1 VDYPSTVS
9 GLPLG
14 RCYKGRTKTDSN
26 GGKTMSMQR
35 FPRSVAALIGG
46 MLLACTAYAAAAST
60 VNKPADHAWLLKADR
75 VFDARSEQTHAGWVL
90 LIQGDRIAAV
100 GPAAQVKAPP
110 GTQTIDLPGM
120 TLLPGLID
128 AHSHIFLHPYNETL
142 WNDQVLKESQAY
154 RTIEAV
160 QHVHD
165 TLMAGFTAL
174 RDLGTEGAG
183 YADVDVQRAI
193 NQGMIPGPHMFVATR
208 ATIASHC
215 YGPGPMGFRT
225 DMDLPQGGIPVSGSA
240 QMLDA
245 VRDQAGHGADWIK
258 LYADYHCGKTKG
270 SMPTFTQEE
279 LNAGVE
285 AAHSLGLPVS
295 VHSTTAEGMRR
306 SILAGVDTIE
316 HGFGGTREAFELMK
330 QHNVAYLPTLEAVA
344 AYAEYFDGW
353 KPGDPPTDEMQ
364 QSAHAFKLAMDAGV
378 TIGCGSDVGVFTHG
392 TNYKELEWM
401 VRDGMSPARALL
413 AATAVDAKILRQQ
426 DQFGQ
431 LKAGL
436 DADIIAVP
444 GDPTADISAIEHV
457 PFVMK
462 GGVVYKQ
469 PQ

>member
-1 VDYPSTVS
+1 MSMRKRRSLAAALFCCALFTVS
-9 GLPLG
+9 A
-14 RCYKGRTKTDSN
+14 
-26 GGKTMSMQR
+26 
-35 FPRSVAALIGG
+35 VAEA
-46 MLLACTAYAAAAST
+46 
-60 VNKPADHAWLLKADR
+60 VDKPADHPWLLKADR
-75 VFDARSEQTHAGWVL
+75 VFDARSEQTHTGWVVL
-90 LIQGDRIAAV
+90 VEGDKIAAV
-100 GPAAQVKAPP
+100 GPAAQVNAPP
-110 GTQTIDLPGM
+110 GTQTIELSGT

-193 NQGMIPGPHMFVATR
+193 NDGLIPGPHMFVATR
-208 ATIASHC
+208 ATIAAHC

-225 DMDLPQGGIPVSGSA
+225 DIDLPQGGIPVSGTA
-240 QMLDA
+240 EMIDA

-258 LYADYHCGKTKG
+258 LYADYHCGKSSG
-270 SMPTFTQEE
+270 AVPTFTQEE

-285 AAHSLGLPVS
+285 AAHSLGLPVA
-295 VHSTTAEGMRR
+295 VHSTTPEGMRR
-306 SILAGVDTIE
+306 AILAGVDTIE
-316 HGFGGTREAFELMK
+316 HAYDGTRDVFALMK
-330 QHNVAYLPTLEAVA
+330 QHSVAYMPTLEAEA
-344 AYAEYFDGW
+344 AYSEYFKGW
-353 KPGDPPTDEMQ
+353 KPGQPPTADMQ
-364 QSAHAFKLAMDAGV
+364 QAANAFKLAMQAGV

-401 VRDGMSPARALL
+401 VRDGMSPSRALL

-426 DQFGQ
+426 DVFGQ

-436 DADIIAVP
+436 DADIIAVH
-444 GDPTADISAIEHV
+444 GDPTTDISAIENV

-462 GGVVYKQ
+462 GGVIYKQ
-469 PQ
+469 SQ

>member
-1 VDYPSTVS
+1 
-9 GLPLG
+9 
-14 RCYKGRTKTDSN
+14 
-26 GGKTMSMQR
+26 MQR
-35 FPRSVAALIGG
+35 LQRSLAALIGS
-46 MLLACTAYAAAAST
+46 MLLACAVGAAATTT
-60 VNKPADHAWLLKADR
+60 VDKPADHAWLLKADR

-90 LIQGDRIAAV
+90 LVQGDRITAV
-100 GPAAQVKAPP
+100 GPAAQVKTPP

-142 WNDQVLKESQAY
+142 WNDQVLKESQSY

-165 TLMAGFTAL
+165 TLMAGFTTL

-193 NQGMIPGPHMFVATR
+193 NQGLIPGPHMFVATR

-215 YGPGPMGFRT
+215 YGPGPRGFRS
-225 DMDLPQGGIPVSGSA
+225 DMDLPQGGIPVSGRE

-258 LYADYHCGKTKG
+258 IYADYHCGKTKG
-270 SMPTFTQEE
+270 AVPTFTQEE

-295 VHSTTAEGMRR
+295 VHSTTAEGMHR

-316 HGFGGTREAFELMK
+316 HGFGGTREVFELMK

-344 AYAEYFDGW
+344 AYAEYFGGW

-431 LKAGL
+431 LKPGL

-444 GDPTADISAIEHV
+444 GDPTADISAVEHV

-462 GGVVYKQ
+462 GGVIYKQ

>member
-1 VDYPSTVS
+1 
-9 GLPLG
+9 
-14 RCYKGRTKTDSN
+14 
-26 GGKTMSMQR
+26 MSMQR
-35 FPRSVAALIGG
+35 VSRSVAALIGG
-46 MLLACTAYAAAAST
+46 MLLACAGGAATAESTTAT

-75 VFDARSEQTHAGWVL
+75 VFDARSEQTHAGWAL
-90 LIQGDRIAAV
+90 LVQGDRIVAV
-100 GPAAQVKAPP
+100 GPTAQINAPP
-110 GTQTIDLPGM
+110 GTQTIELPGM

-142 WNDQVLKESQAY
+142 WNDQVLKESQSY

-165 TLMAGFTAL
+165 TLMAGFTTL

-193 NQGMIPGPHMFVATR
+193 NQGMIPGPLMFVATR
-208 ATIASHC
+208 ATVASYC
-215 YGPGPMGFRT
+215 YGPGPMGFRS
-225 DMDLPQGGIPVSGSA
+225 DMDLPQGGIPVSGRE
-240 QMLDA
+240 QMLTA
-245 VRDQAGHGADWIK
+245 VRDQAAHGADWIK
-258 LYADYHCGKTKG
+258 IYADYHCGKTKG
-270 SMPTFTQEE
+270 PVPTFTQDE

-306 SILAGVDTIE
+306 SIVAGVDTIE
-316 HGFGGTREAFELMK
+316 HGFGGTREVFELMK

-344 AYAEYFDGW
+344 AYAEYFGNW
-353 KPGDPPTDEMQ
+353 KPGDPPTDEMK

-378 TIGCGSDVGVFTHG
+378 TIGCGSDVGVFAHG

-401 VRDGMSPARALL
+401 VRDGMSPVRALL

-436 DADIIAVP
+436 DADIIAVQ
-444 GDPTADISAIEHV
+444 GDPIADISAIEHV

-462 GGVVYKQ
+462 GGVIYKQ

>member
-1 VDYPSTVS
+1 MSMRKRRSLAAALFCCALFTVS
-9 GLPLG
+9 A
-14 RCYKGRTKTDSN
+14 
-26 GGKTMSMQR
+26 
-35 FPRSVAALIGG
+35 VAEA
-46 MLLACTAYAAAAST
+46 
-60 VNKPADHAWLLKADR
+60 VDKPADHPWLLKADR
-75 VFDARSEQTHAGWVL
+75 VFDARSEQTHTGWVVL
-90 LIQGDRIAAV
+90 VEGDKIAAV
-100 GPAAQVKAPP
+100 GPAAQVNAPP
-110 GTQTIDLPGM
+110 GTQTIQLPGT

-193 NQGMIPGPHMFVATR
+193 NDGLIPGPHMFVATR
-208 ATIASHC
+208 ATIAAHC

-225 DMDLPQGGIPVSGSA
+225 DIDLPQGGIPVSGTA
-240 QMLDA
+240 EMIDA

-258 LYADYHCGKTKG
+258 LYADYHCGKSSG
-270 SMPTFTQEE
+270 AVPTFTQEE

-285 AAHSLGLPVS
+285 AAHSLGLPVA
-295 VHSTTAEGMRR
+295 VHSTTPEGMRR
-306 SILAGVDTIE
+306 AILAGVDTIE
-316 HGFGGTREAFELMK
+316 HAYDGTRDVFALMK
-330 QHNVAYLPTLEAVA
+330 QHNVAYMPTLEAEA
-344 AYAEYFDGW
+344 AYSEYFKGW
-353 KPGDPPTDEMQ
+353 KPGQPPTADMQ
-364 QSAHAFKLAMDAGV
+364 QAANAFKLAMQAGV

-401 VRDGMSPARALL
+401 VRDGMSPSRALL

-426 DQFGQ
+426 DVFGQ

-436 DADIIAVP
+436 DADIIAVH
-444 GDPTADISAIEHV
+444 GDPTTDISAIENV

-462 GGVVYKQ
+462 GGVIYKQ
-469 PQ
+469 SQ